1 MRLYV
6 AAAKRGVLGC
16 IGLSAAHASRLT
28 TNHLDT
34 NYHVVRGAGEVW
46 DGWGLGRRSAGQ
58 GWGLIQGHQ
67 GVQLL
72 EYIMFEGLQVVL
84 QGLRM

>member
-1 MRLYV
+1 VADALDVRLYV

-34 NYHVVRGAGEVW
+34 NYHVVRGLVGV
-46 DGWGLGRRSAGQ
+46 GRRSADPD
-58 GWGLIQGHQ
+58 WGLIQEHQ

-72 EYIMFEGLQVVL
+72 ECTVAC
-84 QGLRM
+84 